1 MKKLQSFRTALLTA
15 SEDLTRNPEKTS
27 IFADNGRVVAGG
39 APGKG
44 FEYHYQAIA
53 IIQEFAGDVDA
64 VSAAILGWMAA
75 ELPGVLMNPEKADKA
90 FRFEVEVLNGEQCDL
105 QITVEVEEPVVP
117 ADDGSFTHP
126 AAPLL
131 DLTGDWQWPVT
142 S

>member
-1 MKKLQSFRTALLTA
+1 MKKLQSFRATLLA
-15 SEDLTRNPEKTS
+15 SSDELTRNPEKTS
-27 IFADNGRVVAGG
+27 IFADNVRVIAGG

-64 VSAAILGWMAA
+64 LSAAMLAWMAI
-75 ELPGVLMNPEKADKA
+75 ELPGVLMNPEKAA
-90 FRFEVEVLNGEQCDL
+90 NALRLEVELLNGEQCDL
-105 QITVEVEEPVVP
+105 QITVEIEEPVVQR
-117 ADDGSFTHP
+117 ADGSFDHP
-126 AAPLL
+126 AAPPL